1 MRTWRTAL
9 LPAAALA
16 LLALLLSAVLVERSA
31 RRDAAS
37 KLTSAQTANE
47 HRIEVLEAQNA
58 SLARRLAVTEK
69 KERGVAP
76 LAAKVLH
83 SVFTIETNDGSL
95 GTAWAAWKAVDST
108 HLITA
113 DHVVKDSVDYGYRRV
128 TIRRKNQSWQGY
140 VEKTDSINDLAV
152 IRVAGNIADPLW
164 QTPDDSI
171 SPLPGDEL
179 LLVGSPYGL
188 EGSVTTGVVSRVTYH
203 EIQTDAAANP
213 GNSGGPAV
221 DKDGN
226 VVGVLL
232 SGGGEN
238 LNFAVPIQRVCVN
251 LRRCAG

>member
-1 MRTWRTAL
+1 MASL
-9 LPAAALA
+9 V
-16 LLALLLSAVLVERSA
+16 LLAVFFAAVFVERAA
-31 RRDAAS
+31 RRDAVS
-37 KLTSAQTANE
+37 KLNGTLTANE
-47 HRIEVLEAQNA
+47 HRVEVLEAQNA
-58 SLARRLAVTEK
+58 SLARRLAATEK

-76 LAAKVLH
+76 LAAKVLR

-95 GTAWAAWKAVDST
+95 GTAWAAWNAGGNT
-108 HLITA
+108 YLITA
-113 DHVVKDSVDYGYRRV
+113 NHVVKDSVDYGYRKV
-128 TIRRKNQSWQGY
+128 TIRRKNKSWPGY
-140 VEKTDSINDLAV
+140 VEKTDSVNDLAV
-152 IRVAGNIADPLW
+152 IRVSGKIADPLW
-164 QTPDDSI
+164 QTPDVSI

-188 EGSVTTGVVSRVTYH
+188 EGSVTTGVVSRVTYR

-221 DKDGN
+221 DKDAN

-251 LRRCAG
+251 LRHCAS